1 MGAYAAL
8 ISRLEENRSALVGE
22 MKSLLAKSA
31 EEKRSAS
38 KDERDAWD
46 AKDGEVRDLDAQI
59 ERYKAQDERET
70 RAAASR
76 AATGDTGPA
85 AGTAAPSG
93 AQVHEP
99 GIYDRESRNSYFL
112 DLARAEIHG
121 DRSARDRLSR
131 HAKDLDTELPKRAEA
146 RKRMAEKQYESSFAA
161 TPADRRRLDRMLA
174 TGVDPF
180 ERRFI
185 SRTDGQGGY
194 FVPPLWLIDEYVPYL
209 RAGREFANLFRS
221 FPLPPGTDSINIP
234 RIVLGTATGPQ
245 QGDGAPVPGRD
256 LQDNFVNARIAT
268 IAGQQDAAIQ
278 LLDQSPLGFDEII
291 FGDLNADYNMQLDG
305 QLLLGSGFPQLNG
318 VYPAG
323 AGVNVATTGATS
335 GTNGY
340 SVQNTAAAWSAA
352 AGTANLYQA
361 VAQLV
366 SLISRTRFMPPT
378 HIVCNPAVW
387 YALAAATDSTGRPL
401 VVPAQGGN
409 NFNQLA
415 TDDDGPVSQ
424 GPAGHILGIPIILDP
439 NIPLTW
445 GGGAGGTSLTGV
457 TQPYMGTIS
466 NGNVAPVQGSGGTS
480 AGANVYTPVIA
491 AVFPDL
497 FLWEGEMRSRT
508 LSEVL
513 SGTLQ
518 VRFQLYT
525 YVASMVNRY
534 QNASN
539 FPISYGQYNTAG
551 QLNTVLSQGTGG
563 LLVGF

>member
-8 ISRLEENRSALVGE
+8 ISKLQENRSVLVGE
-22 MKSLLAKSA
+22 MKSILDKSA
-31 EEKRSAS
+31 TEKRSAS
-38 KDERDAWD
+38 KEEREQWD

-70 RAAASR
+70 RAADSR
-76 AATGDTGPA
+76 AKTGDTGPDDGS
-85 AGTAAPSG
+85 AGGQAK
-93 AQVHEP
+93 VREP
-99 GIYDRESRNSYFL
+99 GPYDRESRNSYFL

-121 DRSARDRLSR
+121 DREARARLAAHS
-131 HAKDLDTELPKRAEA
+131 KDLETELPKRAEA
-146 RKRMAEKQYESSFAA
+146 RKRTAEKQYETAFAS
-161 TPADRRRLDRMLA
+161 TPADRRRLDRMMA

-185 SRTDGQGGY
+185 SRTDGAGGY
-194 FVPPLWLIDEYVPYL
+194 FVPPLWLIDEFVPFL

-245 QGDGAPVPGRD
+245 PGDGAPVPGRD
-256 LQDNFVNARIAT
+256 IQDNFVNARIAT

-278 LLDQSPLGFDEII
+278 LLDQSPIGFDEII

-305 QLLLGSGFPQLNG
+305 QLMLGSGFPQLNG
-318 VYPAG
+318 LYPAG
-323 AGVNVATTGATS
+323 AGANVASTGATS
-335 GTNGY
+335 GTYGY
-340 SVQNTAAAWSAA
+340 SVQNAATVFSSGTP
-352 AGTANLYQA
+352 GTATLYTA

-378 HIVCNPAVW
+378 HIVVNPAVW
-387 YALAAATDSTGRPL
+387 YALSSATDSQGRPL
-401 VVPAQGGN
+401 VVPSQQGN

-415 TDDDGPVSQ
+415 GDSDGPVSQ
-424 GPAGHILGIPIILDP
+424 GPVGHMLGIPIILDP
-439 NIPLTW
+439 NVPLTFANS
-445 GGGAGGTSLTGV
+445 GA
-457 TQPYMGTIS
+457 QPYMGTIS
-466 NGNVAPVQGSGGTS
+466 NGNVAPFAGSGTF
-480 AGANVYTPVIA
+480 TPVIA

-525 YVASMVNRY
+525 YVADMVNRY
-534 QNASN
+534 QNSSN
-539 FPISYGQYNTAG
+539 NPISYGTYNTTATA
-551 QLNTVLSQGTGG
+551 NSVLSAGG
-563 LLVGF
+563 SGALAGF